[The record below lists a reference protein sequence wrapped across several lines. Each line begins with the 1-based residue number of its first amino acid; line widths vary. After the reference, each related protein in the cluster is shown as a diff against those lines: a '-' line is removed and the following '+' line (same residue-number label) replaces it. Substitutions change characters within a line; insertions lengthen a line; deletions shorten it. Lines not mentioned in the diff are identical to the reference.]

1 MLSLAGYE
9 VRPAARPEVALASAL
24 DAPPDLAVLDVRMP
38 GMDGFELCRRLKGDP
53 RTAAVPVIFISAAH
67 DEAVRLQ
74 GFDVGGVDFVS
85 TPIEERLVLARVATH
100 LRLARAQRDLEA
112 ERALLEQRVR
122 ERTARL
128 QESETLA
135 RTLLNA
141 TFDLTHLL
149 DADGTILDLNA
160 AMADALGAPREALIG
175 TCVFDRFTEHVA
187 EHRKQLLRRTI
198 EEQQPLRTVDVSQP
212 GTVLDTAFYPVP
224 AAAGQKR
231 RVVVFSHDIT
241 ERQRTEDA
249 LWERARSEE
258 RARAMFDQAAVGM
271 AYVGPDGRFLR
282 INRKF
287 CDIVGYSECEML
299 ERTFMDITH
308 PEDVGMDGRALRRLV
323 SGEIDTY
330 GREKRYVC
338 KDGTTIWAEVAVSL
352 VRADSSTAPW
362 LVTVVQ
368 DISARKRAEQAV
380 LEYQRRL
387 KELAAEL
394 SRTEQRERRNIA
406 AELHDRVGQ
415 SLSAMRAE
423 LAAARKETSGPSVDA
438 RLEDVSNCLREAIRD
453 TRNIMSS
460 LSDPILDRLG
470 LSAGISAWLR
480 EEIGARHGL
489 DTRFSDDGEQKPLGA
504 GRQQPAVPLR
514 VRARHQR
521 REACPGEPGLGQPPS
536 QGSKPGNRH
545 RGRRRGDGGRQA
557 VRPDEGRRVR
567 VVQRRGADGGHRWRA
582 VDHDRARSRR
592 PGHPNRPAGDL
603 SRGPSGM
610 YNSEA
615 LCPSAHLNRRRS
627 SSSTTIPW
635 CGRAFVRCSRAS
647 RGSRSWGRRATAKG
661 LCSGSSRFG
670 PMSWSWTCRCLA

>member
-1 MLSLAGYE
+1 MTRPMTDAGPHGGEILVVDDTPANLELLTRVLSLAGYE

-489 DTRFSDDGEQKPLGA
+489 DTRFSDDGEQKPLG
-504 GRQQPAVPLR
+504 
-514 VRARHQR
+514 
-521 REACPGEPGLGQPPS
+521 
-536 QGSKPGNRH
+536 
-545 RGRRRGDGGRQA
+545 
-557 VRPDEGRRVR
+557 PDASSLLFRCVCELVTN
-567 VVQRRGADGGHRWRA
+567 VVKHA
-582 VDHDRARSRR
+582 
-592 PGHPNRPAGDL
+592 
-603 SRGPSGM
+603 
-610 YNSEA
+610 
-615 LCPSAHLNRRRS
+615 
-627 SSSTTIPW
+627 
-635 CGRAFVRCSRAS
+635 RAS
-647 RGSRSWGRRATAKG
+647 RVSVSLLRKDRNLEIVIEDDGVGMEADRLFGRTRGEGFGLFSVEERMADIGGALSITTAPGRGVRASLVAP
-661 LCSGSSRFG
+661 LEI
-670 PMSWSWTCRCLA
+670 